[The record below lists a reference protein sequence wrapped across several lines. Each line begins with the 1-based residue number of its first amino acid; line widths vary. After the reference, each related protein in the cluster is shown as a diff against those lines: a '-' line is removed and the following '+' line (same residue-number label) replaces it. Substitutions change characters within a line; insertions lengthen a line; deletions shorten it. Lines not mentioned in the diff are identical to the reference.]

1 MADDKK
7 EVVVPEK
14 FKDLVEKIE
23 KLTVLD
29 LSELVKVLEEKFGVS
44 GAMMAAAPAAAGVAA
59 AAPAE
64 EKTDVDVVLKDAG
77 AAKIQIIKI
86 VKETLNIGLK
96 EAKDLVDKA
105 PATLKQGMKKEE
117 AEAFMK
123 KLAEGGAIVELK

>member
-44 GAMMAAAPAAAGVAA
+44 GAMMAAAPAAAGAAA

-123 KLAEGGAIVELK
+123 KLADGGAIVELK